1 MIQLVDN
8 PTDTEAIELDP
19 KRAEHLQVLAEQYQ
33 TGMQSGLQPF
43 KAYLAGSPGADVL
56 LIKGLAGVA
65 ELAGKAVLSGKDGQA
80 LQAALTSLG
89 WGTDNWCAILCS
101 PPDLPSLSTGQLHQ
115 LIEILDPLLIITLD
129 TSARQKTQD
138 ALVDSSNSKQT
149 ADQAAM
155 LSLTTTPAVWRAGAE
170 IYLLGRH
177 LLALDD
183 FESSLENNS
192 SKQRVWAELKQIAR

>member
-1 MIQLVDN
+1 MVDN
-8 PTDTEAIELDP
+8 STDTEAVELDS
-19 KRAEHLQVLAEQYQ
+19 KYAERLQLLAEQYQ
-33 TGMQSGLQPF
+33 TGMKSGLQPF

-56 LIKGLAGVA
+56 LIKGLAGAA
-65 ELAGKAVLSGKDGQA
+65 ELAGKAVLSGKDGKA

-89 WGTDNWCAILCS
+89 WGTDNWCAIICS
-101 PPDLPSLSTGQLHQ
+101 PPDYPILSAGQLHQ

-129 TSARQKTQD
+129 ASARQKTQD
-138 ALVDSSNSKQT
+138 ALVESSNSRQT
-149 ADQAAM
+149 ADQAAL
-155 LSLTTTPAVWRAGAE
+155 LSLTTTPAAWRAGAE
-170 IYLLGRH
+170 IYLMGRH